1 MNSAENKTSRW
12 AVILAGGSGTRLQP
26 LTRRMFGE
34 GRPKQFCKLFGD
46 RTLLG
51 HTQARISRVI
61 PPERT
66 MCVVI
71 KAHSSYYRQELT
83 GVASSG
89 VLEQPIDRG
98 TTAAI
103 AYSLARIAAMEPAAV
118 AGFFPADHYFAD
130 EDSFTAS
137 LNRAYR
143 VADMSSDTLLLLGA
157 QPDRPE
163 VEYGWIEPGRELLR
177 SGGPSLFRVNRF
189 WEKPS
194 AEVARGLL
202 DRGCLWNTFVMIG
215 RVRTFL
221 AALKQSVPNVFRAFA
236 SGVDRM
242 AGRFDADKIYSS
254 LASGDFSKQVLSAFP
269 DRLTVLRLDNV
280 GWSDLGT
287 PERVMAAVGGCAGNR
302 IARFGTTPLT
312 AA

>member
-1 MNSAENKTSRW
+1 MSRW

-26 LTRRMFGE
+26 LTRRIFGE
-34 GRPKQFCKLFGD
+34 GRPKQFCNLFGD

-66 MCVVI
+66 ICVVV

-89 VLEQPIDRG
+89 VLEQPTDRG

-103 AYSLARIAAMEPAAV
+103 AYSLARIAAMDPAAV

-130 EDSFTAS
+130 EDSFADS

-143 VADMSSDTLLLLGA
+143 VADLSSDTLLLLGA

-163 VEYGWIEPGRELLR
+163 IEYGWIEPGRELVR
-177 SGGPSLFRVNRF
+177 GGNPPVFRVNRF

-236 SGVDRM
+236 SGADRM
-242 AGRFDADKIYSS
+242 AGLFDADKTYSS

-287 PERVMAAVGGCAGNR
+287 PERVMAAVGGRAGNS